1 MAVTVTAAGLGTT
14 PGAVYRPEPE
24 TVPTVALPPVTPF
37 TCQVTA
43 VLLVFC
49 TVAVNC
55 CVPPTATV
63 ADVGEIMTLTA
74 TEVCVV
80 VTPAQPKSSNAL
92 NPTATSQTQAGGRPI
107 AFSSQPHLEVN
118 RNLVTPIGLV
128 PHLLVLYENV
138 LRTQWK
144 HN

>member
-24 TVPTVALPPVTPF
+24 IVPTAALPPVTPF

-43 VLLVFC
+43 VLLVFR

-63 ADVGEIMTLTA
+63 ADVDEIVTLTA
-74 TEVCVV
+74 TEVCAVER
-80 VTPAQPKSSNAL
+80 PAQPKISNTP
-92 NPTATSQTQAGGRPI
+92 NPIATSQTQAASRPI
-107 AFSSQPHLEVN
+107 ALCSQPHLEPN
-118 RNLVTPIGLV
+118 PN
-128 PHLLVLYENV
+128 
-138 LRTQWK
+138 
-144 HN
+144 